1 MIRDYIGHESGV
13 HLLSRDNFMFI
24 RTGGTVEKNQATSML
39 ERLLD
44 EILPRRVH
52 IMSDGKSADTIQYH
66 HRTDEKHR
74 IFFFANRGNSP
85 VTTQIFIPA
94 SDGHIEKWDLETGK
108 RTPLVVEPA
117 GEMSRINL
125 SFDRLQSHMIV
136 TSPDHPK
143 KEKEEPLI
151 ETLKLNLTGHWKV
164 DPEDD
169 NALRLDKFK
178 TKFDPS
184 NTGVHQ
190 GWHQPA
196 YSDSRWPET
205 RPQFF
210 DNPEEKTIC
219 WYRTT
224 FVSDIVPNKLSLV
237 MDRSAIQG
245 EHQIYINGS
254 KLPSN
259 AFRPTFR
266 FDHANATCSIGQ
278 HVNKGKNV
286 IAIRVEV
293 NSPGDGLADA
303 MYLFGRFQLK
313 SWRNIYPRLT
323 PSQDSGPVFD
333 FNAQGLPFYAGTVS
347 YTRDIDIKTLPATA
361 RFKIDLE
368 HTVKNLADIVEIII
382 NGQSMGVRA
391 WAPYCWTGKTAYLKQ
406 GKNRVVFRVTNT
418 LEKLLTG
425 AVYQPKTRKLIPVEI

>member
-1 MIRDYIGHESGV
+1 MIRDYTGHESGV

-136 TSPDHPK
+136 TSPGHPK
-143 KEKEEPLI
+143 KEKEEPLV

-164 DPEDD
+164 DPEED

-178 TKFDPS
+178 RNSTRLTRAYTRAGINQRIATAGGPKRARNLLTIQKKKRFVG
-184 NTGVHQ
+184 TE
-190 GWHQPA
+190 QPL
-196 YSDSRWPET
+196 SRTSSPTNYLWSWIEVPFRENIRST
-205 RPQFF
+205 S
-210 DNPEEKTIC
+210 T
-219 WYRTT
+219 
-224 FVSDIVPNKLSLV
+224 VPNCRAMLFAPPS
-237 MDRSAIQG
+237 
-245 EHQIYINGS
+245 GS
-254 KLPSN
+254 ITPM
-259 AFRPTFR
+259 P
-266 FDHANATCSIGQ
+266 HA
-278 HVNKGKNV
+278 
-286 IAIRVEV
+286 
-293 NSPGDGLADA
+293 P
-303 MYLFGRFQLK
+303 
-313 SWRNIYPRLT
+313 
-323 PSQDSGPVFD
+323 
-333 FNAQGLPFYAGTVS
+333 
-347 YTRDIDIKTLPATA
+347 
-361 RFKIDLE
+361 
-368 HTVKNLADIVEIII
+368 
-382 NGQSMGVRA
+382 
-391 WAPYCWTGKTAYLKQ
+391 
-406 GKNRVVFRVTNT
+406 
-418 LEKLLTG
+418 
-425 AVYQPKTRKLIPVEI
+425 